1 MSQSAPIKNKFI
13 VGLCFAI
20 SIAIHGIFLGL
31 IETNSLWFCSS
42 VVGTKPNPSRSIRAV
57 SHDQILKEA
66 FATLPA
72 TEIPFVP
79 PQIAKTST
87 SLAAR
92 SIKEPPETSK
102 ILTWSPN
109 FPLFSV
115 PLETFDFSPPLEIR
129 SMPKINLRNIQGSF
143 LEGLILPPL
152 ESVPTA
158 NVKQLDTPLTQQQ
171 LPLSSLTIANNQP
184 SIDSSIDIMAFLSEN
199 APFIPGEDESLSTRA
214 PSIPLPDLPQF
225 LSLAELDTVNLSDAF
240 TAELTFFAKPEDSGY
255 LFALTLIPRE
265 DLQLPKIHQR
275 ITFLIDR
282 SNSIQKER
290 LIASKQAVLR
300 ALEELDEEDSFN
312 IIAFDSKT
320 EKLFPS
326 FSLATPSALSKA
338 EEFIDK
344 IQLGSFFSTSDPYRP
359 LLHTIPY
366 QVKEDEIYTAILLTD
381 GETLSSK
388 TVQHALTHDW
398 TLQNR
403 GKVSLFIV
411 GMETDPNSTMLET
424 LCTLNRGRLIQ
435 SSSQRGLKRQ
445 ILKLAKNI
453 KTPLAKDLSSKIIC
467 RTSDHR
473 IEIYPQS
480 QLSPHLYLNQ
490 PYVILGTTDTLDD
503 FLVFIQGRLKDQW
516 LNIKKTISFVNAK
529 KGNSSLITAFQQY
542 DHLNDQLVDQLI
554 DKFRDKIQ

>member
-1 MSQSAPIKNKFI
+1 MSHPSPKRNKAI
-13 VGLCFAI
+13 LGLCLAI
-20 SIAIHGIFLGL
+20 SLAIHGIFLGL
-31 IETNSLWFCSS
+31 IETHSLWFCSS
-42 VVGTKPNPSRSIRAV
+42 VVSSKPNPSRSIRAV

-66 FATLPA
+66 FATLP
-72 TEIPFVP
+72 TITKPSVSLQLER
-79 PQIAKTST
+79 TST

-92 SIKEPPETSK
+92 SVKEPLDTFQ
-102 ILTWSPN
+102 ILAWSPN
-109 FPLFSV
+109 FALFSV
-115 PLETFDFSPPLEIR
+115 PLETLDFSEPLEIR
-129 SMPKINLRNIQGSF
+129 SMPKINLRNIQGNF
-143 LEGLILPPL
+143 LEGLILPSLDPL
-152 ESVPTA
+152 PTT
-158 NVKQLDTPLTQQQ
+158 NVKPLDTPLTQQPPQ
-171 LPLSSLTIANNQP
+171 PSSLNIANQQP
-184 SIDSSIDIMAFLSEN
+184 SSDASIDVLAFLSEK
-199 APFIPGEDESLSTRA
+199 APFIPGEDESVSTRA
-214 PSIPLPDLPQF
+214 PSIPLPNLPQF

-240 TAELTFFAKPEDSGY
+240 TAELTFLSKPEDSGY
-255 LFALTLIPRE
+255 LFALTLIPRD

-275 ITFLIDR
+275 ITFLIDK
-282 SNSIQKER
+282 SNSSQRER

-326 FSLATPSALSKA
+326 FSKATPSAFSKA

-366 QVKEDEIYTAILLTD
+366 QVKEDEIYTAILLTN

-388 TVQHALTHDW
+388 SIQHALTNDW
-398 TLQNR
+398 TLQNQ

-411 GMETDPNSTMLET
+411 GMETDPNGEMLET

-453 KTPLAKDLSSKIIC
+453 KTPVAKDLSSKIIC
-467 RTSDHR
+467 RTSDQR

-490 PYVILGTTDTLDD
+490 PYVILGSTDTPDD

-516 LNIKKTISFVNAK
+516 LNIKKTVSFVNAK
-529 KGNSSLITAFQQY
+529 KGNSSLKTAF
-542 DHLNDQLVDQLI
+542 HLYEKLKNCETI
-554 DKFRDKIQ
+554 K